1 MFSKTICA
9 LCVVA
14 VAFSSLAVDASS
26 EAAQTF
32 GLIHKNAGGYGYGY
46 GHGHGHGNGHGV
58 GVGMGVNTGGYACLR
73 VCSSARLLVCHG
85 PEYEPADWQSFVFSD
100 SVDAYQ

>member
-1 MFSKTICA
+1 MMFSKTICA

-32 GLIHKNAGGYGYGY
+32 GLIHKNAGGYGYGH
-46 GHGHGHGNGHGV
+46 GHGHGHGGV
-58 GVGMGVNTGGYACLR
+58 GVGMGVNTGGYGGLR
-73 VCSSARLLVCHG
+73 GGCTGSILSS
-85 PEYEPADWQSFVFSD
+85 
-100 SVDAYQ
+100 